1 MSVAAL
7 LLQLVFKRGHLF
19 GEVTDVFVVRLQ
31 TFTDL
36 VELAVELLHLRLD
49 HDASLLGRLLLL
61 QRLLDVL
68 QTQND

>member
-19 GEVTDVFVVRLQ
+19 GEVADVFVVRLQ

-36 VELAVELLHLRLD
+36 VELTVELLHLRLD